1 MPERR
6 TPSGQRPGS
15 SARGAAGARGDRGP
29 RRGRPSRLATTARGS
44 RDDRIATQPTV
55 VLRTDKGSGRSQ
67 SRPAT
72 ARRAAAAD
80 TAKRTTALAPRRLSG
95 RAIALGLVLLALM
108 LAYAY
113 PVRLYLDQRA
123 QIQQLE
129 LSQAQQRATIGQLTT
144 ESAKWSDPAYIKA
157 QARARFQMVEPGTK
171 AYLVLPAPQTASAGA
186 PAGPAETPT
195 TWYGALWS
203 ALRTADHPD
212 GP

>member
-1 MPERR
+1 V
-6 TPSGQRPGS
+6 
-15 SARGAAGARGDRGP
+15 
-29 RRGRPSRLATTARGS
+29 
-44 RDDRIATQPTV
+44 I
-55 VLRTDKGSGRSQ
+55 LRTGKDSTRSQ

-80 TAKRTTALAPRRLSG
+80 TAKRTTAPAPRRLSG
-95 RAIALGLVLLALM
+95 RAMALGLVLLALM

-129 LSQAQQRATIGQLTT
+129 LSQARQRATIGQLTT

-171 AYLVLPAPQTASAGA
+171 AYLVLPSPQTASAVS
-186 PAGPAETPT
+186 PASPAKTAT

-203 ALRTADHPD
+203 ALRAADRPD

>member
-1 MPERR
+1 
-6 TPSGQRPGS
+6 
-15 SARGAAGARGDRGP
+15 
-29 RRGRPSRLATTARGS
+29 
-44 RDDRIATQPTV
+44 
-55 VLRTDKGSGRSQ
+55 
-67 SRPAT
+67 
-72 ARRAAAAD
+72 
-80 TAKRTTALAPRRLSG
+80 
-95 RAIALGLVLLALM
+95 M

-129 LSQAQQRATIGQLTT
+129 LSQAQQRTTIGQLTT

-186 PAGPAETPT
+186 SAAPAETPT

-203 ALRTADHPD
+203 ALRAADHPD